1 MFDKQLTKFSNY
13 DNLTKNKGENMLAKV
28 LSFGLT
34 GITGYPVEIEIDIN
48 AGLPGYDVVGLAD
61 TAIKESKSRVKAAI
75 KNSAYNY
82 PIHTVIINLAPADTK
97 KEGSLYDLPIALG
110 ILAAQGIIP
119 PKALKEYVF
128 LGELSLN
135 GEIRKLNGLMPML
148 ISAKQLGFNKFI
160 IPKANAMEAAFIDQ
174 IEVYPV
180 ETLKE
185 VVEFFE
191 GKRPLIQNNSKTFE
205 SALKEHDFKHDF
217 MFVKGQ
223 ASAKRAMEIA
233 AAGGHNILLI
243 GPPGAGKTMLA
254 KCFPSILP
262 DLTFEES
269 LEVTKIHSVAG
280 VLDQQKG
287 IVVERPFRSPHHT
300 ATLIALTG
308 GGMKAKPGEIS
319 LAHNGVL
326 FLDEMPEY
334 ARNTIETLRQPMEDG
349 HITVARNALT
359 VQYPANFI
367 LVASMNPCPCG
378 YYGSSTNQCKCA
390 PGAIHKYL
398 SKMSGPLM
406 DRIDLHIEVDAIN
419 YEELTQY
426 ELEEPSKEIKK
437 RVNAARKVQLERFA
451 NSKVYSNSKMGE
463 REFKEHCSLN
473 KECTDLLEIAFKK
486 LNLTARAYNRILK
499 VARTIADL
507 EGSEKIERE
516 HLLEAIQYRSLDK
529 KYTV

>member
-1 MFDKQLTKFSNY
+1 MFVSR
-13 DNLTKNKGENMLAKV
+13 GIMLAKI
-28 LSFGLT
+28 LSFGLN
-34 GITGYPVEIEIDIN
+34 GINGYPVVIELDIN

-75 KNSAYNY
+75 KNSTFNY
-82 PIHTVIINLAPADTK
+82 PINKIVINLAPADTK
-97 KEGSLYDLPIALG
+97 KEGSMYDLPIALG
-110 ILAAQGIIP
+110 ILVAEEVLPNAAV
-119 PKALKEYVF
+119 KDFVV

-135 GEIRKLNGLMPML
+135 GEIRKLNGIMPML
-148 ISAKQLGFNKFI
+148 ISAKQMGYNKFI
-160 IPKANAMEAAFIDQ
+160 IPKDNAMEASFIDE

-180 ETLKE
+180 ENLKQ
-185 VVEFFE
+185 VVSFLKGEIE
-191 GKRPLIQNNSKTFE
+191 IKKNDCKTFE
-205 SALKEHDFKHDF
+205 SALREHDFKHDF
-217 MFVKGQ
+217 AYVKGQ

-280 VLDQQKG
+280 ILDPKKG

-308 GGMKAKPGEIS
+308 GGAKAKPGEIS

-334 ARNTIETLRQPMEDG
+334 ARSTIETLRQPMEDG
-349 HITVARNALT
+349 YITVARNAMT

-378 YYGSSTNQCKCA
+378 YYGSSTNQCKCT
-390 PGAIHKYL
+390 PSAIHKYL
-398 SKMSGPLM
+398 SKVSGPLL
-406 DRIDLHIEVDAIN
+406 DRIDLHIEVDSIN
-419 YEELTQY
+419 YEDLAHY
-426 ELEEPSKEIKK
+426 ELEEPSREIKK
-437 RVNAARKVQLERFA
+437 RVNKAREIQLNRFRDS
-451 NSKVYSNSKMGE
+451 NIYSNAKMNE
-463 REFKEHCSLN
+463 KEFKQYCKLDKDSS
-473 KECTDLLEIAFKK
+473 DLLELAFKK
-486 LNLTARAYNRILK
+486 LNLSARAYNRILK

-507 EGSEKIERE
+507 DGKENIEKQ
-516 HLLEAIQYRSLDK
+516 HVMEAIQYRTLDK

>member
-1 MFDKQLTKFSNY
+1 
-13 DNLTKNKGENMLAKV
+13 MLAKI
-28 LSFGLT
+28 LSYGLN
-34 GITGYPVEIEIDIN
+34 GISGYPIQIELDVN

-75 KNSAYNY
+75 KNSSFNY
-82 PIHTVIINLAPADTK
+82 PINKVIINMAPADTK
-97 KEGSLYDLPIALG
+97 KEGSMYDLPIALG
-110 ILAAQGIIP
+110 ILVAQDIITNNQ
-119 PKALKEYVF
+119 LKDYVV
-128 LGELSLN
+128 LGELSLD
-135 GEIRKLNGLMPML
+135 GEIRKLNGIMPML
-148 ISAKQLGFNKFI
+148 ISAKQMGYNKFI
-160 IPKANAMEAAFIDQ
+160 IPEDNAMEASFIDQ
-174 IEVYPV
+174 IDVYPV
-180 ETLKE
+180 KTLKQVVAFLKGE
-185 VVEFFE
+185 VEIA
-191 GKRPLIQNNSKTFE
+191 KNDAKTFE

-217 MFVKGQ
+217 AYVKGQ

-233 AAGGHNILLI
+233 AAGGHNIMLI

-280 VLDQQKG
+280 VLDLKKG

-319 LAHNGVL
+319 LAHHGVL

-349 HITVARNALT
+349 YITVARNALT

-378 YYGSSTNQCKCA
+378 YYGSTTNQCKCTA
-390 PGAIHKYL
+390 SAIHKYL
-398 SKMSGPLM
+398 SKISGPLM

-419 YEELTQY
+419 YDELTQY
-426 ELEEPSKEIKK
+426 ELEESSKEIKK
-437 RVNAARKVQLERFA
+437 RVNKARSVQLERFK
-451 NSKVYSNSKMGE
+451 NCGIYSNAKMHE
-463 REFKEHCSLN
+463 KEFKQYCSLN
-473 KECTDLLEIAFKK
+473 KECTDLLEVAFKK
-486 LNLTARAYNRILK
+486 LNLSARAYNRILK

-507 EGSEKIERE
+507 DGAQNIEKQHIM
-516 HLLEAIQYRSLDK
+516 EAIQYRSLDK

>member
-1 MFDKQLTKFSNY
+1 
-13 DNLTKNKGENMLAKV
+13 MLAKI
-28 LSFGLT
+28 LSFGLN
-34 GITGYPVEIEIDIN
+34 GIQGYPVYIELDVT

-75 KNSAYNY
+75 KNSAFDF
-82 PIHTVIINLAPADTK
+82 PINKIVVNLAPADTR
-97 KEGSLYDLPIALG
+97 KEGSMYDLPIALG
-110 ILAAQGIIP
+110 ILVAEEVVSSDSI
-119 PKALKEYVF
+119 KEFVV

-135 GEIRKLNGLMPML
+135 GEIRKLNGIMPML
-148 ISAKQLGFNKFI
+148 ISAKQLGYNKFI
-160 IPKANAMEAAFIDQ
+160 IPRDNRTEASFIDG

-180 ETLKE
+180 ENLKQVVQFLKGDITLEKNAA
-185 VVEFFE
+185 
-191 GKRPLIQNNSKTFE
+191 QTFE
-205 SALKEHDFKHDF
+205 SVLKQHDYAHDFAY
-217 MFVKGQ
+217 VKGQ

-262 DLTFEES
+262 DMTFAES

-280 VLDQQKG
+280 VLDSKQG

-308 GGMKAKPGEIS
+308 GGAKAKPGEIS

-349 HITVARNALT
+349 YITVARNSMT

-378 YYGSSTNQCKCA
+378 YYGSSTGQCKCTA
-390 PGAIHKYL
+390 SAIHRYL
-398 SKMSGPLM
+398 SKISGPLL
-406 DRIDLHIEVDAIN
+406 DRIDLHIEVDSID
-419 YEELTQY
+419 YEELTTY
-426 ELEEPSKEIKK
+426 ELEESSQEIKK
-437 RVNAARKVQLERFA
+437 RVNSARNIQLNRFKGG
-451 NSKVYSNSKMGE
+451 NIYSNSKMNE
-463 REFKEHCSLN
+463 KEFKKFCSLD
-473 KECTDLLEIAFKK
+473 KECTDLLELAFKK
-486 LNLTARAYNRILK
+486 LNLSARAYNRILK

-507 EGSEKIERE
+507 DGADQIGKAHI
-516 HLLEAIQYRSLDK
+516 LEAIQYRTLDK
-529 KYTV
+529 KFTV